1 MSEQKTNPKGLLH
14 GDRFITVS
22 TILVKPFSLRRL
34 GPVNDGSNVHS
45 SPGHGQLA
53 RRASYE
59 TYASMRLM
67 LLLHI
72 LPRFAKLMSSRTG
85 GGMLSALTSRV
96 RNFALHH
103 NGSYRVTLG

>member
-1 MSEQKTNPKGLLH
+1 MSEQKANPKGLLH

-45 SPGHGQLA
+45 SPGHSQLA

-59 TYASMRLM
+59 TYVSPPYPPSLRQIDVQSHWRRDAVRA
-67 LLLHI
+67 H
-72 LPRFAKLMSSRTG
+72 FAGKEFR
-85 GGMLSALTSRV
+85 LTSQR
-96 RNFALHH
+96 
-103 NGSYRVTLG
+103 